1 MAQLALRDVMSHEFV
16 GVSEADGLLD
26 AVELLREENTTSAVV
41 LRGTE
46 PVGMLTADTVI
57 DVVADDRDLSS
68 VDVAEVMTETPPSLP
83 QSATVAEAGDV
94 MARGGAPR
102 VLVTADGSVEGVL
115 EARDVAPA
123 VAGRTESGGSTPATG
138 GAPGSVAGTTD
149 TPVELAESTSEGFA
163 DGPTDEY
170 DEGASPDDY
179 AEQGV
184 CESCGGLAAELGS
197 VNGRLLCTEC
207 RSV

>member
-1 MAQLALRDVMSHEFV
+1 MAQLALRDVMSRDFV
-16 GVSEADGLLD
+16 GVSEADELLD
-26 AVELLREENTTSAVV
+26 AVALLREENTTSAVV

-46 PVGMLTADTVI
+46 PVGMLTADTVL

-68 VDVAEVMTETPPSLP
+68 VDVAEVMTDTPASLP

-94 MARGGAPR
+94 MARSGDHR

-115 EARDVAPA
+115 EARDIAPA

-138 GAPGSVAGTTD
+138 GAPGSVAATTD
-149 TPVELAESTSEGFA
+149 TPVEMAESTSEEFA

-170 DEGASPDDY
+170 AEGAAPDDY

-184 CESCGGLAAELGS
+184 CESCGSLAAELAS

>member
-1 MAQLALRDVMSHEFV
+1 MSRDFV

-26 AVELLREENTTSAVV
+26 AVSLLREENTTSAVV

-68 VDVAEVMTETPPSLP
+68 VDVAEVMTETPASLP
-83 QSATVAEAGDV
+83 QSATVTEAGDV
-94 MARGGAPR
+94 MARTGDHR
-102 VLVTADGSVEGVL
+102 VLVTADDSVEGVL
-115 EARDVAPA
+115 EARDIAPA

-138 GAPGSVAGTTD
+138 GAPGSVAATTD
-149 TPVELAESTSEGFA
+149 TPVEMAESTSEEFA

-170 DEGASPDDY
+170 ADGAAPNDY

-184 CESCGGLAAELGS
+184 CESCGGLAAELAS

>member
-1 MAQLALRDVMSHEFV
+1 MDQLALRDVMSRDFV

-26 AVELLREENTTSAVV
+26 AVSLLREENTTSAVV

-68 VDVAEVMTETPPSLP
+68 VDVAEVMTETPASLP
-83 QSATVAEAGDV
+83 QSATVTEAGDV
-94 MARGGAPR
+94 MARTGDHR
-102 VLVTADGSVEGVL
+102 VLVTADDSVEGVL
-115 EARDVAPA
+115 EARDIAPA

-138 GAPGSVAGTTD
+138 GAPGSVAATTD
-149 TPVELAESTSEGFA
+149 TPVEMAESTSEEFA

-170 DEGASPDDY
+170 ADGAAPNDY

-184 CESCGGLAAELGS
+184 CESCGGLAAELAS